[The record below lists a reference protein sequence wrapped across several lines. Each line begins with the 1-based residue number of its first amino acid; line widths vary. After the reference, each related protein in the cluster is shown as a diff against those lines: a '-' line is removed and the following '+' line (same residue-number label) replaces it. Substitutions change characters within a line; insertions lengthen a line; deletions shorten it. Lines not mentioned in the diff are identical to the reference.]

1 MIKEAICPNCGAEG
15 TVGRYCEF
23 CGTKIVELKKDTEYS
38 TTIRKTVLDFKIS
51 QDEAIKIFLKNL
63 AQKDAVP
70 SDIFNKL
77 QITEVS
83 PVFIPMYSY
92 IGSYQANWSCLKI
105 ETEKYKVGDETK
117 EIEKKY
123 PMDGVAGGNFSFLLP
138 NCDIDSLPSSFNAF
152 FENIKY
158 DNILY
163 GQTARKNLNSEEQ
176 TYIIEEKGDSQA
188 IVWNNSDCGKLL
200 DSDIE
205 NSVHAQLPRIYEDL
219 SYSYSTNGG
228 IGRAFLL
235 ATWTIDY
242 KYNEEKYDFII
253 DGTGHYIC
261 SNSPIDENEKKSL
274 DELNKTIKDSKGN
287 AIFCGLLGGIL
298 LFVSLVALIAIT
310 SNVTIDHEWKER
322 FNPVLLL
329 LTDGLCAVSLYL
341 LGKVRRFL
349 MLRQESESKRNNIL
363 NDSLSLRCNNLT
375 NALNTNSFGI
385 SDIEICKEL
394 SANVSKITDTLETK
408 ENSVLT
414 GGCMPILIVISIVI
428 AGILNLLVLLQ
439 YSNHAKQVELE
450 EYNVE
455 MTEKHVRD
463 SIEHEKAMQQQKEER
478 KKRNYRPSAPTPS
491 FSDVEVIGLPNGI
504 KQIRMTSEKENSIY
518 EFNKQGFLISVKCNR
533 DYTTFTSSHSYT
545 IKQGKLIS
553 QDGKEVEY
561 NKVSANEDI
570 ISCDNYTLCNVT
582 YDSKNRIVK
591 IKDEYDT
598 STFAYDEEN
607 NAHEERED
615 IWGNAKTEEK
625 MSIPI
630 LDIIGSSIY
639 IPKNWEDKITS
650 SDEQGRPTEIVYDGL
665 LHKETVKI
673 TYW

>member
-1 MIKEAICPNCGAEG
+1 MIKKAICPNCGAEG

-51 QDEAIKIFLKNL
+51 QDEVIKIFLKNL
-63 AQKDAVP
+63 AQKEAVP

-123 PMDGVAGGNFSFLLP
+123 PMNGVAGGNFSFLLP

-253 DGTGHYIC
+253 DGTGNYIF
-261 SNSPIDENEKKSL
+261 SNAPIDEKEKSSL

-287 AIFCGLLGGIL
+287 AIFGGLLGGIL
-298 LFVSLVALIAIT
+298 LLVSLIAIFAT
-310 SNVTIDHEWKER
+310 T

-329 LTDGLCAVSLYL
+329 LADTLCAVSLYL
-341 LGKVRRFL
+341 LGKVKQNFKAK
-349 MLRQESESKRNNIL
+349 QEAENKRSHIL
-363 NDSLSLRCNNLT
+363 NDSQTLKCKNLT
-375 NALNTNSFGI
+375 NALNTNNFGI
-385 SDIEICKEL
+385 NDLEICKEL
-394 SANVSKITDTLETK
+394 SADISNMPESLGTNENTTLTD
-408 ENSVLT
+408 
-414 GGCMPILIVISIVI
+414 GCVPILMVIGIII
-428 AGILNLLVLLQ
+428 AGILNSLAICKVL
-439 YSNHAKQVELE
+439 
-450 EYNVE
+450 
-455 MTEKHVRD
+455 
-463 SIEHEKAMQQQKEER
+463 
-478 KKRNYRPSAPTPS
+478 
-491 FSDVEVIGLPNGI
+491 FS
-504 KQIRMTSEKENSIY
+504 
-518 EFNKQGFLISVKCNR
+518 
-533 DYTTFTSSHSYT
+533 
-545 IKQGKLIS
+545 
-553 QDGKEVEY
+553 
-561 NKVSANEDI
+561 
-570 ISCDNYTLCNVT
+570 
-582 YDSKNRIVK
+582 
-591 IKDEYDT
+591 
-598 STFAYDEEN
+598 
-607 NAHEERED
+607 
-615 IWGNAKTEEK
+615 
-625 MSIPI
+625 
-630 LDIIGSSIY
+630 
-639 IPKNWEDKITS
+639 
-650 SDEQGRPTEIVYDGL
+650 
-665 LHKETVKI
+665 
-673 TYW
+673 

>member
-1 MIKEAICPNCGAEG
+1 MIKKAICPNCGAEG

-51 QDEAIKIFLKNL
+51 QDEVIKIFLKNL
-63 AQKDAVP
+63 AQKEAVP

-92 IGSYQANWSCLKI
+92 IGSYQSNWSCLKI

-123 PMDGVAGGNFSFLLP
+123 PMNGVAGGNFSFLLP

-253 DGTGHYIC
+253 DGTGNYIF
-261 SNSPIDENEKKSL
+261 SNAPIDEKEKSSL

-287 AIFCGLLGGIL
+287 AIFGGLLGGIL
-298 LFVSLVALIAIT
+298 LLVSLIAIFAT
-310 SNVTIDHEWKER
+310 T

-329 LTDGLCAVSLYL
+329 LADTLCAVSLYL
-341 LGKVRRFL
+341 LGKVKQNFKAK
-349 MLRQESESKRNNIL
+349 QEAENKRSHIL
-363 NDSLSLRCNNLT
+363 NDSQTLKCKNLT
-375 NALNTNSFGI
+375 NALNTNNFGI
-385 SDIEICKEL
+385 NDLEICKEL
-394 SANVSKITDTLETK
+394 SANISNMPESLGTNENTTQTD
-408 ENSVLT
+408 
-414 GGCMPILIVISIVI
+414 GCVPILMVIGIII
-428 AGILNLLVLLQ
+428 AGILNLLAICKVLL
-439 YSNHAKQVELE
+439 N
-450 EYNVE
+450 
-455 MTEKHVRD
+455 
-463 SIEHEKAMQQQKEER
+463 
-478 KKRNYRPSAPTPS
+478 
-491 FSDVEVIGLPNGI
+491 
-504 KQIRMTSEKENSIY
+504 
-518 EFNKQGFLISVKCNR
+518 
-533 DYTTFTSSHSYT
+533 
-545 IKQGKLIS
+545 
-553 QDGKEVEY
+553 
-561 NKVSANEDI
+561 
-570 ISCDNYTLCNVT
+570 
-582 YDSKNRIVK
+582 
-591 IKDEYDT
+591 
-598 STFAYDEEN
+598 
-607 NAHEERED
+607 
-615 IWGNAKTEEK
+615 
-625 MSIPI
+625 
-630 LDIIGSSIY
+630 
-639 IPKNWEDKITS
+639 
-650 SDEQGRPTEIVYDGL
+650 
-665 LHKETVKI
+665 
-673 TYW
+673 

>member
-1 MIKEAICPNCGAEG
+1 MIKKAICPNCGAEG

-51 QDEAIKIFLKNL
+51 QDEVIKIFLKNL
-63 AQKDAVP
+63 AQKEAVP

-123 PMDGVAGGNFSFLLP
+123 PMNGVAGGNFSFLLP

-287 AIFCGLLGGIL
+287 AIFGGLLGGIL
-298 LFVSLVALIAIT
+298 LLVSLIAIFAT
-310 SNVTIDHEWKER
+310 T

-329 LTDGLCAVSLYL
+329 LADTLCAVSLYL
-341 LGKVRRFL
+341 LGKVKQNFKAK
-349 MLRQESESKRNNIL
+349 QEAENKRSHIL
-363 NDSLSLRCNNLT
+363 NDSQTLKCKNLT
-375 NALNTNSFGI
+375 NALNTNNFGI
-385 SDIEICKEL
+385 NDLEICKEL
-394 SANVSKITDTLETK
+394 SADISNMPESLGTNENTTQTD
-408 ENSVLT
+408 
-414 GGCMPILIVISIVI
+414 GCVPILMVIGIII
-428 AGILNLLVLLQ
+428 AGILNLLAICKVLL
-439 YSNHAKQVELE
+439 N
-450 EYNVE
+450 
-455 MTEKHVRD
+455 
-463 SIEHEKAMQQQKEER
+463 
-478 KKRNYRPSAPTPS
+478 
-491 FSDVEVIGLPNGI
+491 
-504 KQIRMTSEKENSIY
+504 
-518 EFNKQGFLISVKCNR
+518 
-533 DYTTFTSSHSYT
+533 
-545 IKQGKLIS
+545 
-553 QDGKEVEY
+553 
-561 NKVSANEDI
+561 
-570 ISCDNYTLCNVT
+570 
-582 YDSKNRIVK
+582 
-591 IKDEYDT
+591 
-598 STFAYDEEN
+598 
-607 NAHEERED
+607 
-615 IWGNAKTEEK
+615 
-625 MSIPI
+625 
-630 LDIIGSSIY
+630 
-639 IPKNWEDKITS
+639 
-650 SDEQGRPTEIVYDGL
+650 
-665 LHKETVKI
+665 
-673 TYW
+673 